1 MGLSPLGN
9 LADVHAAE
17 SEISQNAVTEK
28 ESKTESD
35 HPVSEISEQTVTAED
50 ITKDVS
56 DKEFMAET
64 CMEGIQYDPE
74 KEDVALEHIEAED
87 GSAYHPDQEGTYIAT
102 YWVVPKDARDSYS
115 VTRKIILTDTEGQA
129 HAEENGGQKQKE
141 DTKSEED
148 SETPVQEIP
157 DVEVTISGED
167 ADAQA
172 ARELEEKIEDGEVM
186 MFSGAENTFTCKRN
200 GTSGK
205 RRNHLLSKLYWK
217 LSDRLVYRKWKDCLL
232 SGIPSFFTAKW
243 RLCGTGIGQQ

>member
-1 MGLSPLGN
+1 MKSRNIKTRLAAFGLALLMGLSPLGN

-74 KEDVALEHIEAED
+74 KEDVTLERIEAED
-87 GSAYHPDQEGTYIAT
+87 GSAYHPDQAGTYVAT
-102 YWVVPKDARDSYS
+102 YWVVPKDERDSYS
-115 VTRKIILTDTEGQA
+115 ITRKIILTDTEGQA

-186 MFSGAENTFTCKRN
+186 MFSGAENTFTARETVHLEKGETIYYPSYIGNYLTCIYAYR
-200 GTSGK
+200 SQLCL
-205 RRNHLLSKLYWK
+205 RR
-217 LSDRLVYRKWKDCLL
+217 
-232 SGIPSFFTAKW
+232 
-243 RLCGTGIGQQ
+243 

>member
-17 SEISQNAVTEK
+17 REISQNAVTEK
-28 ESKTESD
+28 ESKTESE

-87 GSAYHPDQEGTYIAT
+87 GSAYHPDQEGTYICN

-115 VTRKIILTDTEGQA
+115 VTRKIIMTDTEGQA
-129 HAEENGGQKQKE
+129 HAENGGQKQKE
-141 DTKSEED
+141 DTKSEERFGD
-148 SETPVQEIP
+148 ACTRNLEVEIT
-157 DVEVTISGED
+157 VSRKM
-167 ADAQA
+167 QMH
-172 ARELEEKIEDGEVM
+172 RRQK
-186 MFSGAENTFTCKRN
+186 
-200 GTSGK
+200 GTGK
-205 RRNHLLSKLYWK
+205 RLRMGK
-217 LSDRLVYRKWKDCLL
+217 
-232 SGIPSFFTAKW
+232 
-243 RLCGTGIGQQ
+243 